1 MPGAYGADPQGPQG
15 YSPRGPPPGG
25 AYGNRDLGELERMLE
40 TERFEKEQAMQQY
53 ATLSAEK
60 QKWEAERAGM
70 RRQHAQALVSPRGS
84 GPGGHAS
91 SSGSPFAGASAAP
104 LLSGTAQALSPRAS
118 GGESQWQSQASASFR
133 PRDSLEQFLDGAKE
147 WCNPNAGGTSPRQKG
162 TDDVPVAGTSR
173 GEASGDASEEFF
185 GQENKQVLDTSAL
198 DQTESVRRWLGVGRP
213 PQAATHTRTLAP
225 PPPSPTLWQ
234 RGVHMLPFPACNGRL
249 FALALRPR

>member
-1 MPGAYGADPQGPQG
+1 MAYSPRGGYPPPSQPAYSPRGPPSGAYGADPQG
-15 YSPRGPPPGG
+15 YSPRGPG

-84 GPGGHAS
+84 GPPSG
-91 SSGSPFAGASAAP
+91 SSGSPFTGASAP
-104 LLSGTAQALSPRAS
+104 VSGTAQALSPRGGS

-133 PRDSLEQFLDGAKE
+133 QRDSLEQFLDGAKE
-147 WCNPNAGGTSPRQKG
+147 WCNPNAGGTSPRQKR

-198 DQTESVRRWLGVGRP
+198 DQTESVRCWLVWTAS
-213 PQAATHTRTLAP
+213 AAKRRTLAP
-225 PPPSPTLWQ
+225 PPPP
-234 RGVHMLPFPACNGRL
+234 PP
-249 FALALRPR
+249 PPPP